1 MMKKF
6 KVLLVVTGALLA
18 GCSSSPDE
26 EMAARL
32 KALEEA
38 NQEIVAK
45 RNLAEQ
51 SLREQ
56 ELDVAPSWYL
66 SPPDADGTGFFGVG
80 YSKSKHMG
88 HALKAARLQAEFAL
102 AKMYKQELSG
112 SERAFERGN
121 SEGDVVTQTTFLIDK
136 IVDGVPVVGYSVVE
150 QKMVPVNGVYET
162 FVLLKLPYDEFNK
175 VLQSQRER
183 ELDKT
188 VQSAFDDLER
198 RLASRRS
205 QHEKEAQAAFQRE
218 QEAMKNRADIIDKAT
233 NTAPATQSQEVQ
245 PVGKEVA
252 KPVGTVPTALL
263 NGPVQLLKSIVGG

>member
-1 MMKKF
+1 MKKIL
-6 KVLLVVTGALLA
+6 VLLVAAGTFLT

-45 RNLAEQ
+45 RNMAEQ

-56 ELDVAPSWYL
+56 EMDVAPSWYL
-66 SPPDADGTGFFGVG
+66 SPPDADGTGFYGVG
-80 YSKSKHMG
+80 YSKSKNLG

-136 IVDGVPVVGYSVVE
+136 IVDAVPVVGYSVVE

-205 QHEKEAQAAFQRE
+205 QREQEAQAAFTRE
-218 QEAMKNRADIIDKAT
+218 QEAVKNRADIIEKAT
-233 NTAPATQSQEVQ
+233 NTSPTQQNPQLQ
-245 PVGKEVA
+245 PVGNDVVE
-252 KPVGTVPTALL
+252 PVGNKPAASN
-263 NGPVQLLKSIVGG
+263 NGPVELLKSIVGG